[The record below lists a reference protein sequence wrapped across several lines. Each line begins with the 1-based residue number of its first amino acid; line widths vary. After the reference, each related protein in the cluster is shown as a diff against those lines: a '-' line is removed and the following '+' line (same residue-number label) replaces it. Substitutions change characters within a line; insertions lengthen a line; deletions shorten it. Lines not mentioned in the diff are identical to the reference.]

1 MLAGML
7 KQEAREMLQGPLPQA
22 AGMCALIAGMGLS
35 GQAALKLIMQEGGRG
50 VAFESNPERAA
61 QLRRDWAPC
70 KLPVLQRGPVQMDGV
85 DYCVLSPGFSP
96 AHPLMEQVRKK
107 GIYTIGEMELGC
119 RFFQRPILAITGTNG
134 KTTVTRMIAHILKQ
148 CGYEPLAAGNVG
160 LAVCEAALKEQRI
173 SRQPMVLEVSSY
185 QCETFEE
192 FHPRA
197 AVITN
202 LAPDHLDRYESV
214 EAYYQAKFKIAA
226 NQASTEA
233 LWMGPGV
240 EGICPEWVPSRKRTF
255 AIHDLGP
262 DGVYFLDGTLRLR
275 DSEHEEECKAPFL
288 QEWPRQMAMNALA
301 AIGMAS
307 SFGAPLAEA
316 AQAVKTFQTLPH
328 RLEFVAEINGVKYYN
343 DSKATNAHALDAA
356 LRSLQG
362 TIRLIAGGMAKGD
375 DLTALEPL
383 LREKVASAYLIGRD
397 AQQFEDAWGAI
408 IPVHH
413 EDSLEDAVAH
423 AAADAQPGE
432 LVLLSPAC
440 ASWDMFA
447 NYEERGECFK
457 RAVKEQKP

>member
-50 VAFESNPERAA
+50 VAFESDPERASV
-61 QLRRDWAPC
+61 LRREWAPY
-70 KLPVLQRGPVQMDGV
+70 KLPVLQREPAQMDGI

-96 AHPLMEQVRKK
+96 THPLMEQVRRND
-107 GIYTIGEMELGC
+107 IYTIGEMELGC
-119 RFFQRPILAITGTNG
+119 RFFQRPILAVTGTNG

-160 LAVCEAALKEQRI
+160 VAVCEAALKERRI

-192 FHPRA
+192 FRPRA

-214 EAYYQAKFKIAA
+214 EAYYQSKFKIAA

-240 EGICPEWVPSRKRTF
+240 EGICPEWVPSRKRAF

-262 DGVYFLDGTLRLR
+262 DGVYFLGGTLRVR
-275 DSEHEEECKAPFL
+275 DSQQEEECKAEFL
-288 QEWPRQMAMNALA
+288 QEWPQQMVLNALA
-301 AIGMAS
+301 AIGMATS
-307 SFGAPLAEA
+307 YGASLEDA
-316 AQAVKTFQTLPH
+316 AQAVKTFQALPH
-328 RLEFVAEINGVKYYN
+328 RLEFVAEINGVKFYN
-343 DSKATNAHALDAA
+343 DSKATNVHALEAA

-362 TIRLIAGGMAKGD
+362 PVRLIAGGMAKGD
-375 DLTALEPL
+375 DLTTLEPL

-397 AQQFEDAWGAI
+397 AQQFEDAWGSI
-408 IPVHH
+408 IEVHR
-413 EDSLEDAVAH
+413 EGSLEDAAAH
-423 AAADAQPGE
+423 AANDAKPGD

-457 RAVKEQKP
+457 RAVKERQV